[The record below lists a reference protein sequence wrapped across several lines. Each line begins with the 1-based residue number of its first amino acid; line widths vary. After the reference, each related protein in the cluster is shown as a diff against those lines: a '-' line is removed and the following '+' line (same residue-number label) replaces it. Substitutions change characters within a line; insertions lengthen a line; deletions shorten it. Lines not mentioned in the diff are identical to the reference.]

1 MNTTL
6 KEKEKFRKQ
15 ALELFKQLKGKYG
28 NLSSATIN
36 SICDKLNDKVIVE
49 IMLDKDNKYIST
61 KRAKET
67 IDKVIER
74 AKTLK

>member
-1 MNTTL
+1 M
-6 KEKEKFRKQ
+6 
-15 ALELFKQLKGKYG
+15 
-28 NLSSATIN
+28 SSATIN

-49 IMLDKDNKYIST
+49 IMLDRDNKYIST